1 MRWFCTFGLVFVAME
16 ADIMGLAIRSV
27 AWKIVGLSIVLN
39 IVVGIALWIYR
50 DTRVKERD

>member
-39 IVVGIALWIYR
+39 IVVGIALRIYR